1 MKYRNVVS
9 PALGILFCAIAGFAQ
24 TAALEGDVKGVDGA
38 PLKGALIK
46 IDREDIKGHY
56 QVKTDKKGHYFYG
69 GLPLGRYKVTLE
81 VDGKD
86 IDYVDKVQTHPGEP
100 TENNFDMHAMAQKR
114 QSLNKAAESGN
125 LSKDQARGM
134 SPEEKAAFDKATKER
149 SEMKAK
155 GKALNDA
162 FNAGKEAANLGNADI
177 DLAKTKT
184 GAEHDDAL
192 KKAVE
197 QFDVAVTQFVK
208 AGELAHDQS
217 PDALAVIWANL
228 GDAEISLSKTKT
240 GAEQSDALNKGMEA
254 YKKTLELKPD
264 DAGVHNNYALALAQA
279 KKFDEA
285 QAELAKAAQ
294 LDPPTAG
301 KYYYNLGA
309 LLVNNGQ
316 SEPAGAAFK
325 KAIDAD
331 PKYADAQYQYGIYL
345 IGKATLGSD
354 GKYEPVPGTR
364 EAFQAYLELKPDGK
378 DAESAKG
385 MLASLSGAVDTSYQN
400 PSAEKKK
407 TTKKK

>member
-1 MKYRNVVS
+1 MKYRNVAM
-9 PALGILFCAIAGFAQ
+9 PALGILFCAVAGFAQ
-24 TAALEGDVKGVDGA
+24 TSSMEGDVKGADGA
-38 PLKGALIK
+38 PLKGAVIK

-56 QVKTDKKGHYFYG
+56 QVKTDKKGHYYYG
-69 GLPLGRYKVTLE
+69 GLPLGQYKITLE

-86 IDYVDKVQTHPGEP
+86 VDFVDKVKTRLGDPI
-100 TENNFDMHAMAQKR
+100 ENNFDMHAQAQK
-114 QSLNKAAESGN
+114 QQALNQAAETGN

-134 SPEEKAAFDKATKER
+134 SPEEKAAFEKANKER
-149 SEMKAK
+149 TEMKAK

-162 FNAGKEAANLGNADI
+162 FNAGKEAVNAKQFDVAVTQFSKATEIAPDQPVVWANLGDAEI
-177 DLAKTKT
+177 ALAKTKT

-192 KKAVE
+192 
-197 QFDVAVTQFVK
+197 
-208 AGELAHDQS
+208 
-217 PDALAVIWANL
+217 
-228 GDAEISLSKTKT
+228 
-240 GAEQSDALNKGMEA
+240 NKGLEA

-294 LDPPTAG
+294 LDPPSAG

-316 SEPAGAAFK
+316 SEPAGQAFK

-345 IGKATLGSD
+345 IGKATLGAD
-354 GKYEPVPGTR
+354 GKYDPVPGTR
-364 EAFQAYLELKPDGK
+364 EAFQAYLELRPDGPN
-378 DAESAKG
+378 AEAAKG
-385 MLASLSGAVDTSYQN
+385 MLASLSGSVDTSYQN
-400 PSAEKKK
+400 PSAKKK
-407 TTKKK
+407 TTKKN

>member
-1 MKYRNVVS
+1 MKYRNVAM
-9 PALGILFCAIAGFAQ
+9 PALGILLFALAGFAQ
-24 TAALEGDVKGVDGA
+24 TSSLEGDVKGEDGA

-56 QVKTDKKGHYFYG
+56 QVKTDKKGHYYYG
-69 GLPLGRYKVTLE
+69 GLPLGQYKVTLE
-81 VDGKD
+81 VDGKEVD
-86 IDYVDKVQTHPGEP
+86 FVDKVRTRLGDPVD
-100 TENNFDMHAMAQKR
+100 NNFDLHAAAQKR
-114 QSLNKAAESGN
+114 QALNQAADTGN
-125 LSKDQARGM
+125 LSKEQSRGM
-134 SPEEKAAFDKATKER
+134 SAEEKAAFEKANKER
-149 SEMKAK
+149 TEMKAK

-162 FNAGKEAANLGNADI
+162 FNGGKEAMNAKQFDVAVTQFSKAGEMAPDQPVIWANLGDAEI
-177 DLAKTKT
+177 ALSKTKT

-192 KKAVE
+192 
-197 QFDVAVTQFVK
+197 
-208 AGELAHDQS
+208 
-217 PDALAVIWANL
+217 
-228 GDAEISLSKTKT
+228 
-240 GAEQSDALNKGMEA
+240 NKGLDA

-279 KKFDEA
+279 KKFEEA

-294 LDPPTAG
+294 LDPPSAG

-316 SEPAGAAFK
+316 TEPAGQAFK

-345 IGKATLGSD
+345 IGKATLGGD

-364 EAFQAYLELKPDGK
+364 EAFQAYLDLKPDGPN
-378 DAESAKG
+378 AESAKG

-400 PSAEKKK
+400 PAAAKNKKK
-407 TTKKK
+407 TTSKN